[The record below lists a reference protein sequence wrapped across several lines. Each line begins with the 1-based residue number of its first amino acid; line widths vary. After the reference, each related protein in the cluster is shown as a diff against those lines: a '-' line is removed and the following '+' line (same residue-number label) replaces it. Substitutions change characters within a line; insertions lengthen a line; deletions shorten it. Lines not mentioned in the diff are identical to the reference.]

1 MQAGRHMA
9 AMELR
14 LPVSRRFL
22 CLGRITSCWVPL
34 RGDAFKAAA
43 LGAAGATSGDR
54 LHTLPQAL
62 HFFSLSLLSGS
73 LPPFFLVSELIFHR
87 LAVDSARLRA
97 FTDFRGRVAAIWQRL
112 TGGAQLLSPP
122 PPNSGFYFD
131 FPNRRHTIK
140 ERSCFQAS
148 VSSSEFHFPALF
160 PLEKRERVCS
170 DKHSRHPR
178 RGFPQARPRF
188 FEAAKG
194 EKPKTDSDKGLGPDE
209 TS

>member
-9 AMELR
+9 AVELR

-73 LPPFFLVSELIFHR
+73 LPPVFFGVWINFSSFSCRLSAAPRFHR
-87 LAVDSARLRA
+87 FSGQSRSHLAAAHRRRPA
-97 FTDFRGRVAAIWQRL
+97 AAATATKFRFLFRF
-112 TGGAQLLSPP
+112 SEPP
-122 PPNSGFYFD
+122 PHNKRATLPPSL
-131 FPNRRHTIK
+131 R
-140 ERSCFQAS
+140 FQQWIS
-148 VSSSEFHFPALF
+148 LSRFVSF
-160 PLEKRERVCS
+160 
-170 DKHSRHPR
+170 
-178 RGFPQARPRF
+178 
-188 FEAAKG
+188 G
-194 EKPKTDSDKGLGPDE
+194 ESWACVFR
-209 TS
+209 